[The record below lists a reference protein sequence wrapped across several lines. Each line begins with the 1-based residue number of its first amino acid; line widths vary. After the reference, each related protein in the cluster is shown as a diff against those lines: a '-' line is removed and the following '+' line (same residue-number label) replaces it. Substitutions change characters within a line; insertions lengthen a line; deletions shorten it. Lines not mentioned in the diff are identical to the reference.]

1 MLDKA
6 TNVFFLNLQ
15 NTTLTIKQAIIKSQM
30 LDVLITN
37 LVNIGI
43 TTKHMTFDILLM
55 FDPNWIHAFNGH
67 KNEKLE
73 KKF

>member
-1 MLDKA
+1 MFL
-6 TNVFFLNLQ
+6 FFLLQ
-15 NTTLTIKQAIIKSQM
+15 NTTLTIKQTTIKNQM

-43 TTKHMTFDILLM
+43 TTKHMTIDILLM

-67 KNEKLE
+67 KNEELK